1 MSKELLAP
9 GGLTELSVI
18 KLYYYYVTIRPWG
31 LPGAEYECIQLASE
45 ALNVLNLSLVISQA
59 SIDI

>member
-18 KLYYYYVTIRPWG
+18 KLLLKVTIRPWG
-31 LPGAEYECIQLASE
+31 LPGAGYECIQLASE
-45 ALNVLNLSLVISQA
+45 ALNVLNLSLA
-59 SIDI
+59 M